1 MEGVGGLKEKTQT
14 LVDANLGSPFKQ
26 RSAFLIM
33 DPYKLGLKKVRRASE
48 RTRTS

>member
-14 LVDANLGSPFKQ
+14 LVDANLDVTGSPFKQ

-33 DPYKLGLKKVRRASE
+33 ELS
-48 RTRTS
+48 